1 MLGVFDELVKSFAII
16 LLKSKVE
23 ESRDNY
29 SRDSKLPVRRPS
41 IRNKH
46 VEKCKHADVHNS
58 FFTEYNIDFC
68 KKNCRSWNMI
78 FHTLCTPLCCQTVS
92 SSEKAFGRS
101 GSLIRFTYFQQFNF
115 SLSWIFRSFLFP
127 CSLTEVSQYSRYS
140 WFDEVLMFYFL
151 FKIHCNHFWCS

>member
-41 IRNKH
+41 IRDKH
-46 VEKCKHADVHNS
+46 VEKCKNADTI
-58 FFTEYNIDFC
+58 FFLLNITL
-68 KKNCRSWNMI
+68 KSAKNCRSWNMI

-92 SSEKAFGRS
+92 SSEKAFGTS

-115 SLSWIFRSFLFP
+115 PLSWISQSFLFP
-127 CSLTEVSQYSRYS
+127 CSLTEVSQYGRYS
-140 WFDEVLMFYFL
+140 WFDEVLMFYFP
-151 FKIHCNHFWCS
+151 FKRHRNHFWCS